1 MSHKY
6 YNISNIQS
14 GITNNHTLSPQSTIK
29 YIDFLYET
37 LQPYKISQNILHLKL
52 IDPAYDPSQPIIN
65 DIDGYICELEYLN
78 KNTWNKI
85 NTFIQTNF
93 EQSTEIIETI
103 QKNLI
108 DTQKYSIF
116 IFIKSNI
123 GYSIPLFIDGNDI
136 KLEFTCNEKIV
147 FMSSLFTNS

>member
-1 MSHKY
+1 MKH
-6 YNISNIQS
+6 
-14 GITNNHTLSPQSTIK
+14 
-29 YIDFLYET
+29 

-52 IDPAYDPSQPIIN
+52 IDPVYDPLQPIIN

-78 KNTWNKI
+78 KNTWDKI
-85 NTFIQTNF
+85 NHFIQTNF

-136 KLEFTCNEKIV
+136 KLEFTCDEKIV
-147 FMSSLFTNS
+147 FMSSLFTT